1 MKPCKEIPVLVMNAV
16 CNESQFIMMSNR
28 GVGWMD
34 VSGSMILI
42 LF

>member
-1 MKPCKEIPVLVMNAV
+1 MKPCKEIPVLVMNTA
-16 CNESQFIMMSNR
+16 CSESQFIMMSNR

-34 VSGSMILI
+34 VSESMILI

>member
-1 MKPCKEIPVLVMNAV
+1 MKSCKEIPVLVMNTA
-16 CNESQFIMMSNR
+16 CSESQFIMMSNR